1 MKLFL
6 WADKEDRASN
16 FNKNVVKAFYT
27 SGMLFDVLGTLGEL
41 SPEVAHHKKYAK
53 WKAAYIHNCL
63 KSGEAPIPGPMAT
76 GDDEDL
82 AFPVVPGRPSLIS
95 RILEREL

>member
-16 FNKNVVKAFYT
+16 FNKNVVKAFYS
-27 SGMLFDVLGTLGEL
+27 SGMLFDVLGTFGEL
-41 SPEVAHHKKYAK
+41 TPEVAHHKKYAK

-63 KSGEAPIPGPMAT
+63 KSGETPIAGPMAT

-82 AFPVVPGRPSLIS
+82 AFPTIPGKVRA
-95 RILEREL
+95 EK